1 MDGGSFINLDLT
13 TVLLI
18 VIPLALIAGALVT
31 VRWITGARQ
40 TMRIYLMMTMIN
52 REHRSWLSRLLWY

>member
-18 VIPLALIAGALVT
+18 VIPLALIAGAVVT
-31 VRWITGARQ
+31 VRWIRRKANDEN
-40 TMRIYLMMTMIN
+40 LFDDDD
-52 REHRSWLSRLLWY
+52 